1 MGHKRNA
8 NQSKKIRE
16 EAIFEAACTVIRDK
30 GFHQARMI
38 DIARQAGVSY
48 GLVNHYFRS
57 KADLFD
63 AIAKEWW
70 DGLYS
75 TIDSCEAL
83 ASTIEERLAIIV
95 NYFLDLYEKKPDL
108 VHVFITEISRSSA
121 NLTPSGLAYFKRFFD
136 RTEQMIAQA
145 QSTGNLRSDIRARYL
160 TYIFFGALESF
171 LSTMV
176 LENQPF
182 AGGTQ
187 KQRIASGLLEVFFN
201 GASARQ
207 G

>member
-1 MGHKRNA
+1 MGHKRTA

-16 EAIFEAACTVIRDK
+16 EAIFEAACTVIREK
-30 GFHQARMI
+30 GFHQARII

-48 GLVNHYFRS
+48 GLVYHYFKS

-63 AIAKEWW
+63 AITKEWW

-75 TIDSCEAL
+75 TIDACEAR
-83 ASTIEERLAIIV
+83 ASTIEDRLAIIV
-95 NYFLDLYEKKPDL
+95 NYFLDLYEEKPDL
-108 VHVFITEISRSSA
+108 VQVFITEISRSSA
-121 NLTPSGLAYFKRFFD
+121 NLTPAGLAYFKRFFD
-136 RTEQMIAQA
+136 RTEQMMAQA

-160 TYIFFGALESF
+160 TYIFFGSLESF

-182 AGGTQ
+182 AGRTQ